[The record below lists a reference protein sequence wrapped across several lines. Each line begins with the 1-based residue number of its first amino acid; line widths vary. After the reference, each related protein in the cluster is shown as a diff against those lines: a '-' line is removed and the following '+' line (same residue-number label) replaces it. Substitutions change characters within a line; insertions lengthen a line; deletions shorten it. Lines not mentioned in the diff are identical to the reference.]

1 MLSLVINPFNEKIY
15 FEWLNKLQLIK
26 WYQNGLNMYTFGGY
40 DFSSI
45 QIVLSKELRW
55 NYFYLINMPN
65 NGKRVGVSENL
76 FTSEM
81 IKIT

>member
-1 MLSLVINPFNEKIY
+1 
-15 FEWLNKLQLIK
+15 
-26 WYQNGLNMYTFGGY
+26 MYTFGGY